1 MKLTRRALVLGAATA
16 PFAAQ
21 AQTPGWPPSNIRLVV
36 AYPPGG
42 STDAIMRLVQVPLQ
56 ERLGTTII
64 IENRA
69 GASGSVGTAWVAKS
83 PPDGNTWLAVFD
95 NHAANPFV
103 LPSLP
108 YDTEKDLDPV
118 LLIGTAPYLIS
129 TSKAKPFNT
138 LADVIEAAKKKPDAI
153 SYASV
158 GSGSVGHLAMVL
170 LSERA
175 GVKLVHVPYR
185 GGGPAM
191 TDALGGPVDLLVGST
206 ALSMPQV
213 NSGNLRAVAQT
224 GKARNPFLASVPTV
238 SESGFPGFE
247 AHAWWGIFAPAGTP
261 KPMIERFGNE
271 MAACLREQRIAKQLT
286 ETQQVTLTLGG
297 PEVERSFVAN
307 QMQVWGKVVKDN
319 NIKAD
324 AN

>member
-261 KPMIERFGNE
+261 KPMIDRFGNE
-271 MAACLREQRIAKQLT
+271 LAACLRDERIAKQLT